1 MIFYNVTIKI
11 LPEASNEWEK
21 WMKTNHIPDVLATGF
36 FKWAR
41 FSRLLSLDTDD
52 GITYSIQYSCN
63 SMKELHN
70 YQAKFSQKL
79 QQEHTEKFKD
89 KFVAFRSVMEEIAL
103 IEP

>member
-11 LPEASNEWEK
+11 LPDAANDWEK

-41 FSRLLSLDTDD
+41 FSRLLSLDTED

-79 QQEHTEKFKD
+79 QQEHSEKFKE

>member
-11 LPEASNEWEK
+11 LSDAANDWEK
-21 WMKTNHIPDVLATGF
+21 WMKTSHIPDVLATGF

-41 FSRLLSLDTDD
+41 FSRLLSLDTED

-79 QQEHTEKFKD
+79 QQEHSEKFKD

>member
-1 MIFYNVTIKI
+1 MPDAAND
-11 LPEASNEWEK
+11 WEK
-21 WMKTNHIPDVLATGF
+21 WMKNSHIPDVLATGF

-41 FSRLLSLDTDD
+41 FSRLLSLDTED
-52 GITYSIQYSCN
+52 GVTYSIQYSCN

-70 YQAKFSQKL
+70 YQANFSQML
-79 QQEHTEKFKD
+79 QKKHSEKFKE

>member
-11 LPEASNEWEK
+11 LPDAANDWEK
-21 WMKTNHIPDVLATGF
+21 WMKTIHIPDVLATGF

-41 FSRLLSLDTDD
+41 FSRLLSLDTED

-79 QQEHTEKFKD
+79 QQEHSEKFKE

>member
-11 LPEASNEWEK
+11 LPEAANEWEK

-41 FSRLLSLDTDD
+41 FSRLLSLDTED

-79 QQEHTEKFKD
+79 QQEHSEKFKE

>member
-11 LPEASNEWEK
+11 LPDAANDWEK
-21 WMKTNHIPDVLATGF
+21 WMKTSHIPDVLATGF

-41 FSRLLSLDTDD
+41 FSRLLSLDTED

-70 YQAKFSQKL
+70 YQAKFSKKL
-79 QQEHTEKFKD
+79 QQEHTERFKD

>member
-11 LPEASNEWEK
+11 LPDAANDWEK
-21 WMKTNHIPDVLATGF
+21 WMKTSHIPDVLATGF

-41 FSRLLSLDTDD
+41 FSRLLSLDTED

-79 QQEHTEKFKD
+79 QQEHSEKFKE

-103 IEP
+103 IES